1 MSLTTSKDAKYNDT
15 EYIEKIELIP
25 HRLREFELAKNTL
38 EYSDIVGT
46 LALL

>member
-1 MSLTTSKDAKYNDT
+1 MHLTTNKDAKYNDT
-15 EYIEKIELIP
+15 EYIEKIELIL
-25 HRLREFELAKNTL
+25 HRLHEFELARNTL